1 MVSEY
6 VHISDA
12 LPSLASEVVHRVA
25 ELLKIFNARTCQLV
39 LGAGAMQ
46 VQPFFMLLHYRSV
59 LLFYS
64 FIVIPEYGLVWPSIG
79 NHC

>member
-46 VQPFFMLLHYRSV
+46 VLP
-59 LLFYS
+59 LF
-64 FIVIPEYGLVWPSIG
+64 IANLP
-79 NHC
+79 

>member
-46 VQPFFMLLHYRSV
+46 VLPFFIANL
-59 LLFYS
+59 
-64 FIVIPEYGLVWPSIG
+64 P
-79 NHC
+79 